1 MLSFTLN
8 DGYYDNGKEMGL
20 LKLDTGDRFIWD
32 LNFTQ
37 VGQYYFAIVIDVKSK
52 IKLKKGDFKIGM
64 ILDNGPVYIGLSK
77 EIGKVKKG
85 VFELPCG
92 KIIIDDPSI
101 YHVFIESHLSTI
113 EIIKVMI
120 KFFPIPMQ
128 GTSLNT
134 KENTKDLIKSPS
146 VILGDSNIIKKHS
159 KVVILKPIDIPV
171 NLWSYYQSFRIIKNY
186 PFTYYAIN
194 FGVGNIGIKYND
206 TILTPLLTLTIS
218 KIYGIE
224 IISKNQE
231 FNIINLETS
240 SYLRFEKIL
249 NNKLGNL
256 TNYIFLIRV
265 RNIDIDEVFK
275 TEYEFYYGDAE
286 GLLNHVLTIRLKT
299 VIDKKIYEFYIE
311 NLGNINGHIYQRQIE
326 VDPAWV
332 LTYDL
337 KSAKALT
344 KNVFIL
350 KEQNARCYVKN
361 DIYYDIKYA
370 GLGYSGEQEN
380 NLEISA
386 TQLIRIPK
394 LGLKKMG
401 N

>member
-1 MLSFTLN
+1 
-8 DGYYDNGKEMGL
+8 
-20 LKLDTGDRFIWD
+20 